1 MDRAPQM
8 SAELAAEVSSA
19 QQITRPERS
28 RHTWLWVSVAS
39 VVVVAGSVF
48 ALQSSNLLDRVFGR
62 AERDSSL
69 YIVKPID
76 LSITLTEDGELK
88 PKNSVEIKCELEGQN
103 TILTVVEESTRIKKG
118 DLLVEL
124 ASDEIKDRLDTENI
138 QLESSKAAL
147 VAAQQNLEIIKSENQ
162 SKKKKCEI
170 DSLVAELELERYKK
184 GDYRRALKA
193 AEINIAQSIMDIE
206 QKKEDLTKNEELEKK
221 GFVTTT
227 KIKQLK
233 FELQKAEWQLEQ
245 NELQKSILEQY
256 EKKKNETQKESA
268 LEQAI
273 QELDREKQRA
283 TSREAQAIAKVKEQ
297 QSLLETRQKRFDRL
311 EEQCAK
317 CKVHAPVDGIV
328 QYPSDSMSWRWNNNR
343 IAAGEKAYEGQT
355 LIVLPDTTQ
364 MIVTTRIHEADRHK
378 VHVGLLCLV
387 KVPAVPDHTFPGKI
401 SRIAQFADTA
411 NRWLN
416 PELKEHSAEI
426 LLDETDAPLSP
437 GDSAEIK
444 ILIEELSDVLAV
456 PVQCVFSRGSK
467 NYVFKN
473 TGGTEEYVEVKL
485 GRSSESLVGI
495 VEGVRAGDE
504 ILMQV
509 DEQLVATLPAASTS
523 ESELSKLAAQL
534 KQQQKHAQPTGKRQ
548 APQELH
554 KSAGVTPKTKNKGG

>member
-1 MDRAPQM
+1 MDRAPRM
-8 SAELAAEVSSA
+8 SGELAVEVTSA
-19 QQITRPERS
+19 PQIPRQERS
-28 RHTWLWVSVAS
+28 QHTWIWISVAI
-39 VVVVAGSVF
+39 VAVVVAGSLF
-48 ALQSSNLLDRVFGR
+48 ALQSFNILDRILGR
-62 AERDSSL
+62 AEQDSSL
-69 YIVKPID
+69 YVVIPVD

-88 PKNSVEIKCELEGQN
+88 PKNSIEIKCELEGQN
-103 TILTVVEESTRIKKG
+103 TILTVAEESTQVKKG
-118 DLLVEL
+118 DLLIEL
-124 ASDEIKDRLDTENI
+124 ASDAIKDRLDTEKI
-138 QLESSKAAL
+138 QLDSIKSAL
-147 VAAQQNLEIIKSENQ
+147 IAAQQDLEIIKSENQ
-162 SKKKKCEI
+162 SKKKICEI
-170 DSLVAELELERYKK
+170 DSTVAELELERYKK
-184 GDYRRALKA
+184 GDYQRSLKS

-227 KIKQLK
+227 KIKQLR

-283 TSREAQAIAKVKEQ
+283 ASREAQAIAKVKEQ
-297 QSLLETRQKRFDRL
+297 QSLLETRQKRYDRL
-311 EEQCAK
+311 EEQYAK
-317 CKVHAPVDGIV
+317 CKIHAPVDGIV
-328 QYPSDSMSWRWNNNR
+328 QYPSDDSGWRFGGNR

-378 VHVGLLCLV
+378 VHEDLPCLV

-426 LLDETDAPLSP
+426 LLDETAAPLSP

-444 ILIEELSDVLAV
+444 ILIEELKNVLAV
-456 PVQCVFSRGSK
+456 PVQCIFSRGSK

-473 TGGTEEYVEVKL
+473 NGGTEEYIEVKL
-485 GRSSESLVGI
+485 GRSSESMVEI

-504 ILMQV
+504 ILRQV
-509 DEQLVATLPAASTS
+509 DERLVATLPAPSTT
-523 ESELSKLAAQL
+523 ETELSKLPPPS
-534 KQQQKHAQPTGKRQ
+534 KQQHAQPAGKRQ
-548 APQELH
+548 RPPKSP
-554 KSAGVTPKTKNKGG
+554 KSAGITPKTKSKGG